1 MTANERE
8 HFRLLA
14 DALDVQIEEVLSQGP
29 ASSYE
34 LRMAF
39 NKLEEA
45 SMWMRRAIERWK

>member
-1 MTANERE
+1 MTADERE
-8 HFRLLA
+8 HFKLLA
-14 DALDVQIEEVLSQGP
+14 DALDVQIEEALATGVPSNH
-29 ASSYE
+29 E